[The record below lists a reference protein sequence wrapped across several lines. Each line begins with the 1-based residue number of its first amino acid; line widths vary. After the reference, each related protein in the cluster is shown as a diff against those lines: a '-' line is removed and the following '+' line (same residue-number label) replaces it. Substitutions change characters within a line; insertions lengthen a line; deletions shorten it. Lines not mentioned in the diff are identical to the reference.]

1 MRVVIGLLPELAFTC
16 LTCGT
21 THRAATL
28 EYPRATPEPKG
39 SGATPKPTP
48 PVSKTPGHSR
58 EIREAKRGE
67 ECPVP
72 SVHPG
77 LVEPLRMFDGY
88 AAMYRALAA
97 DFSAKRGRGARI
109 QIGEAEARKRFC
121 SAVASHPQDAQEVLQ
136 GGTAPRLPGKPE
148 CEAPGPHWIELF
160 PYEDARYRRWQITPV
175 PGGRFVA
182 VAETRWGWTSA
193 GPLQDDLD
201 LTREG
206 RLVIAQ
212 SGRRSWHCAKNPAK
226 ACLAEKE
233 RRVCPDN
240 PNDECVYSG
249 YAGRVIAYDPL
260 ADISV
265 VFGTYT
271 SAMPPEVTTVDASI
285 EVKAGSCVA
294 EYSFPSPPGTP
305 RGRLPS
311 THKAGP
317 ASPGTKCP
325 W

>member
-1 MRVVIGLLPELAFTC
+1 
-16 LTCGT
+16 
-21 THRAATL
+21 
-28 EYPRATPEPKG
+28 
-39 SGATPKPTP
+39 
-48 PVSKTPGHSR
+48 
-58 EIREAKRGE
+58 
-67 ECPVP
+67 
-72 SVHPG
+72 
-77 LVEPLRMFDGY
+77 MFDGY

-97 DFSAKRGRGARI
+97 DLSAKRGRGARI

-148 CEAPGPHWIELF
+148 CDAPGPTGSNCF
-160 PYEDARYRRWQITPV
+160 P
-175 PGGRFVA
+175 
-182 VAETRWGWTSA
+182 TR
-193 GPLQDDLD
+193 
-201 LTREG
+201 TREG

-265 VFGTYT
+265 VFGTYA

-305 RGRLPS
+305 RGTAEPQDTRQPVS
-311 THKAGP
+311 GP
-317 ASPGTKCP
+317 LDSSQRITKASP
-325 W
+325 